1 MNLNAGI
8 AFMKTIWKH
17 CLLAGCAGIM
27 LALISCGNQNQWE
40 QESAGLIKSSMD
52 LADRHHLLDA
62 RVDSLWDTTTALHEK
77 QLPLDFPSIDR
88 DIFLKAR
95 NADHMTMFKSYEL
108 LDTQTKSLIV
118 QAGLYDQKIAKEM
131 QELMEERSI
140 LEKSKNH
147 FLSEV
152 AQSDLKLSRQ
162 YANQFRSASN
172 SSIH

>member
-1 MNLNAGI
+1 
-8 AFMKTIWKH
+8 MKTIWKH
-17 CLLAGCAGIM
+17 CLLAGWASI
-27 LALISCGNQNQWE
+27 LLLLISCGNQNQWE
-40 QESAGLIKSSMD
+40 QESADLIKSSQD
-52 LADRHHLLDA
+52 LADRHHRLDT
-62 RVDSLWDTTTALHEK
+62 RVDSLWDTTTALLEK

-88 DIFLKAR
+88 DIFLNAR

-118 QAGLYDQKIAKEM
+118 QAGLYDQMIAKEM
-131 QELMEERSI
+131 QDLMAERSI

-162 YANQFRSASN
+162 YAEQFRSASETTLQ
-172 SSIH
+172 